1 MLGVTRRPGAARAVG
16 GRGGMQETE
25 NVLKYYLMHW
35 RIPALSFSSSS
46 LSPSSSR
53 PHLPILLFSVLL
65 LSLLFPPFSIIT
77 VCASEALPQGRES
90 HFLDF

>member
-1 MLGVTRRPGAARAVG
+1 
-16 GRGGMQETE
+16 MQETE
-25 NVLKYYLMHW
+25 NVLKHYLMH
-35 RIPALSFSSSS
+35 RRFPALSSSSS
-46 LSPSSSR
+46 LSPSSSL